1 MLSREPELLLLNGL
15 DGACHLLD
23 FVHLYLCLLLSL
35 VDRFLDGA
43 KRRRQRVR
51 ATENEQEPVTPS
63 T

>member
-1 MLSREPELLLLNGL
+1 MLSREPELLLLDGL

-35 VDRFLDGA
+35 VDRFLDGV
-43 KRRRQRVR
+43 KRRRQRAR
-51 ATENEQEPVTPS
+51 ENEQELVTPS